1 MSLTSA
7 RLDGTLLHMSEQGN
21 TLSYAL
27 TPNLGRSAKS
37 VAVKRYSAQMKSTGT
52 FGDEELQEALAS
64 ESKVSVEQIRYL
76 EAVRRRIIENALR
89 DGKKV
94 FVNALRAGRRV
105 PGRRGRPR
113 GRGQVTTR

>member
-1 MSLTSA
+1 MSLTSI
-7 RLDGTLLHMSEQGN
+7 RLDGTLHHMSEQGS

-52 FGDEELQEALAS
+52 FGDAELQEALAS

-76 EAVRRRIIENALR
+76 EAVRRRTTS
-89 DGKKV
+89 
-94 FVNALRAGRRV
+94 GRRS
-105 PGRRGRPR
+105 RR
-113 GRGQVTTR
+113 